1 MMRDLF
7 KPRSLLAVVPVIA
20 ILVLAA
26 CGGSSGGG
34 LYGGGGTKT
43 ATPAAGSG
51 GGTAAAKV
59 SIVNFAFSPSKVTVN
74 AGATV
79 TWTNNDSTP
88 HDVTSTNG
96 PDVTASTTSLFASGT
111 MNQGDTFSY
120 KFTKPGTYYYECTIH
135 ATMPAMHAVVVV
147 K

>member
-1 MMRDLF
+1 MRRLF
-7 KPRSLLAVVPVIA
+7 KPRALLLAAVPVVA

-34 LYGGGGTKT
+34 LYGGGTKT
-43 ATPAAGSG
+43 ATPAAGAG

-59 SIVNFAFSPSKVTVN
+59 SIVNFSFSPKKVTVD

-79 TWTNNDSTP
+79 TWTNNDSTQ

-96 PDVTASTTSLFASGT
+96 PDVTASTTSTFASGT
-111 MNQGDTFSY
+111 MNQGDTFRY
-120 KFTKPGTYYYECTIH
+120 TFTKPGTYYYECTIH
-135 ATMPAMHAVVVV
+135 ATMPAMHAVVIVR
-147 K
+147 